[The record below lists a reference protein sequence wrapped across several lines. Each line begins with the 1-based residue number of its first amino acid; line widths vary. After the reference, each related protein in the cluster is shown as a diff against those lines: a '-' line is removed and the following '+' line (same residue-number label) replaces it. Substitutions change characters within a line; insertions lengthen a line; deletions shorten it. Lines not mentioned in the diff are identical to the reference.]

1 MSFPAFRSGCALR
14 GFRSRVTSNS
24 LHATR
29 RYASS
34 QSSSSSSGS
43 GLKLVVYSSAT
54 VLVAFAGYIYL
65 TDTRSAF
72 HRWVVPPALRAIY
85 RDAEDAHHA
94 GTASMKTLYNLGLH
108 PRERRRV
115 LVDPNEPSLAVQVYD
130 TKLDNPIGISA
141 GLDKDADVP
150 DALFAL
156 GAGIVEVGGCTPKPQ
171 PGNPKPRVWRVPSI
185 DGMVNCYG
193 LNSRGAD
200 AMARTLRER
209 MRVYARS
216 RGLTEED
223 ILSGNAGVP
232 AGSLLPGRL
241 LLVQVAKNKETAE
254 KDAASD
260 FAYCASRLA
269 RYADVIVVN
278 VSSPNTAGLRDLQS
292 GDKLVGLLG
301 AVVNAVE
308 SSTKGVRQ
316 TPPRVMVK
324 VSPDEDDDDQ
334 VKDIVRAVWESGVD
348 GVIVGNTTKRKLQS
362 VPANV
367 PITNREKSVLMMAD
381 GGFSGPSMYGRTLD
395 LVKRYRKWLDVPAFK
410 DKERKVIFATGGI
423 TNGKEALE
431 IQNAGA
437 DVAMVYTGLVYG
449 GAGTVTR
456 IKDEMKKEIKGAKK
470 E

>member
-1 MSFPAFRSGCALR
+1 MSFPALRAGSALR
-14 GFRSRVTSNS
+14 AFRSRASSNS
-24 LHATR
+24 LSSPR
-29 RYASS
+29 RFAST
-34 QSSSSSSGS
+34 QSSTPGSSLKVLLYGS
-43 GLKLVVYSSAT
+43 AAAVSA
-54 VLVAFAGYIYL
+54 VAGYIYL

-72 HRWVVPPALRAIY
+72 HRFIVPPALRAIFP
-85 RDAEDAHHA
+85 DAEDAHHA
-94 GTASMKTLYNLGLH
+94 GTASMKMLYSLGLH
-108 PRERRRV
+108 PRERRRA
-115 LVDPNEPSLAVQVYD
+115 LNDPSEPSLAVQVYD

-141 GLDKDADVP
+141 GLDKDAEVP

-171 PGNPKPRVWRVPSI
+171 SGNPKPRVWRVPTI
-185 DGMVNCYG
+185 DGLVNCYG

-209 MRVYARS
+209 LRLYARS

-223 ILSGNAGVP
+223 VLSGRAGVP
-232 AGSLLPGRL
+232 TGSLLPGRL
-241 LLVQVAKNKETAE
+241 LCVQVAKNKDTDE
-254 KDAASD
+254 KNAASD
-260 FAYCASRLA
+260 YAYCASRLA
-269 RYADVIVVN
+269 QYADVIVVN

-308 SSTKGVRQ
+308 TSTKGIRA

-324 VSPDEDDDDQ
+324 VSPDEDDDAQ
-334 VKDIVRAVWESGVD
+334 IKDIVRAVWESGVD
-348 GVIVGNTTKRKLQS
+348 GIIVGNTTKRKLQS
-362 VPANV
+362 VPTGV

-395 LVKRYRKWLDVPAFK
+395 LVKRYRKWLDVPSFK

-437 DVAMVYTGLVYG
+437 DVAMVYTGMVYG

-456 IKDEMKKEIKGAKK
+456 IKDEMRKEIKSIKK